1 MLVHHLP
8 LIEAIIAVLM
18 GGKGGGGAPPPP
30 PPSAADLN
38 PFEEY
43 GVSEAE
49 RKAGSKRKGSASS
62 LVIPKPKKG
71 VGPYAG

>member
-18 GGKGGGGAPPPP
+18 GKSGGGQAYVPPPP
-30 PPSAADLN
+30 GVADLN
-38 PFEEY
+38 PFEEH